1 MHVPGNDDGAISTH
15 LDACTVGSLDSTAS
29 RGPAT
34 DMQVDHHRIV
44 SSSSSVRSIT
54 CASSTSDT
62 TFVPTI
68 IGQVAA

>member
-29 RGPAT
+29 CGSTT
-34 DMQVDHHRIV
+34 DMQADQRRIV
-44 SSSSSVRSIT
+44 SSSVRGIT
-54 CASSTSDT
+54 CASSRSDT